1 MVTFNTIRLTIYNKK
16 QEIEIMRLVGA
27 SNWHIRG
34 PFMVEGGIYG
44 LFAALLALIIFYPAV
59 YYASGKLAV
68 VAPSLN
74 LFGHFLGNIG
84 WMFLAL
90 VGSGLALGVLSS
102 FIAIRRHLKI

>member
-1 MVTFNTIRLTIYNKK
+1 
-16 QEIEIMRLVGA
+16 MRLVGA

-44 LFAALLALIIFYPAV
+44 LFAALLALIIFYQAV
-59 YYASGKLAV
+59 YYASGKLEV
-68 VAPSLN
+68 VTPSLN
-74 LFGHFLGNIG
+74 LIGNFLGNIG
-84 WMFLAL
+84 RMFLAL